1 MPFDMGDGIAHIVT
15 RNILAVV
22 ELVVMEVSPD
32 QLREKFFDAR
42 RDGRML
48 LAIMKSTVPK
58 LSDADFAKSQI
69 G

>member
-1 MPFDMGDGIAHIVT
+1 MPFDMGDSVAHIVT

-32 QLREKFFDAR
+32 QLGEKFFDAR
-42 RDGRML
+42 RDGWVL

-58 LSDADFAKSQI
+58 LSNADFAKSQI